1 MSEIENTIII
11 EEVKEEI
18 LVEEDQLN
26 VSTNRQNDLACENDD
41 DIIIEES
48 IVKRIELGF
57 CDNRVS
63 LNLKDFNMF
72 EVRTSTYSKSIVDIC
87 RNIRGREYNPQSKV
101 WLLPLPEYK
110 NVLSSIRKVPLVNIV
125 KELTKEE
132 ISKIQIIIAGD
143 FDDHILIQTIY
154 NDDLNIILKNYCGVF
169 SKEKYG
175 WRISNLY
182 KEDFLARMKNLKIE
196 IVRLAD
202 KPKGLYIFYIY
213 IYFDINNLNFFI
225 FSYF

>member
-1 MSEIENTIII
+1 M
-11 EEVKEEI
+11 VK
-18 LVEEDQLN
+18 
-26 VSTNRQNDLACENDD
+26 
-41 DIIIEES
+41 
-48 IVKRIELGF
+48 
-57 CDNRVS
+57 
-63 LNLKDFNMF
+63 
-72 EVRTSTYSKSIVDIC
+72 
-87 RNIRGREYNPQSKV
+87 
-101 WLLPLPEYK
+101 
-110 NVLSSIRKVPLVNIV
+110 IV

-175 WRISNLY
+175 WGISNLY

-213 IYFDINNLNFFI
+213 IYFDINNLNYFI